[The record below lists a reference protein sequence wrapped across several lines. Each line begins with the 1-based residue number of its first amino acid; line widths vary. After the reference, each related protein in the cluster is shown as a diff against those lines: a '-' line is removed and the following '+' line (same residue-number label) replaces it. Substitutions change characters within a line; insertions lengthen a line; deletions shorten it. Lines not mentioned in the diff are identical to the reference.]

1 MTTPLEHPQGLL
13 TIPETADLL
22 RCTGMHVY
30 RLIDAGEL
38 PTVDIALPSSSRT
51 KRRVRVADLT
61 DYLERVSVPQPET
74 DH

>member
-1 MTTPLEHPQGLL
+1 MTTPLESPNGLL
-13 TIPETADLL
+13 TIPETAELL

-38 PTVDIALPSSSRT
+38 PTVDISVPGSSRT

-61 DYLERVSVPQPET
+61 DYLERASVPHPT
-74 DH
+74 P